1 MRVEPGL
8 WAAVAATGVV
18 AALAPTAWTRLST
31 ARRRFGPDDTATVP
45 QRTVAIVPGAAV
57 WPSGPCPLLA
67 RRLDL
72 AARLFRAGR
81 VRAILV
87 SGDNRA
93 LSNFETDAM
102 TDYLADTGIPRESI
116 VADPHG
122 YRTWDTCVRARTTY
136 GVDGAVIVTQSF
148 HLPRAVALCRAAGI
162 DAVGVGD
169 PTVGGRTRSV
179 VRGYA
184 RELGANA
191 KAVRDAV
198 LRPAPLRA
206 DPPVDDL
213 RSALS

>member
-1 MRVEPGL
+1 MRVDPGL
-8 WAAVAATGVV
+8 WTAVAGAGV
-18 AALAPTAWTRLST
+18 ALAVAPTAWALLAT
-31 ARRRFGPDDTATVP
+31 ARRRFDTEGAPT
-45 QRTVAIVPGAAV
+45 RTVAIVLGAAV

-72 AARLFRAGR
+72 SARLFHSGK

-102 TDYLADTGIPRESI
+102 TDYLVDRGVPTASI

-122 YRTWDTCVRARTTY
+122 YRTWDTCIRARATY
-136 GVDGAVIVTQSF
+136 GVDSAIIVTQSF

-169 PTVGGRTRSV
+169 PRVGGRTRSV
-179 VRGYA
+179 VLGYA

-198 LRPAPLRA
+198 LRPAPLKE